1 MWANHINCFGK
12 KLVWLTSYYGAN
24 FTMETK
30 FQEVRL
36 FLSEIYPE
44 IANLDISTSLSS
56 WKFVDFIKQ
65 ELKRLNY
72 PYSMIEK
79 EE

>member
-1 MWANHINCFGK
+1 
-12 KLVWLTSYYGAN
+12 
-24 FTMETK
+24 METK